1 MKILNIAVFMFIFN
15 LSLGVFSAIYGVTT
29 PGISSNIT
37 YTDFNQTS
45 MNMSSTQFLAWTW
58 NSLVYA
64 WESFKTILTSAFAI
78 GFFLQHLFP
87 IIPTEYAALLTA
99 VVDLLY
105 ALAIIQFFTG
115 RNLKEFQ

>member
-15 LSLGVFSAIYGVTT
+15 LSLGVFSAIYGVAT
-29 PGISSNIT
+29 PGVNSNIT

-45 MNMSSTQFLAWTW
+45 MNMSSSQFLAWTW